1 MKKYNK
7 KENYSLS
14 FEIEFFEKLLK
25 DNPDFIDA
33 LIPLAEA
40 YTKAGEYEKGLDID
54 KRLAKVLPDDPVVR
68 YNLACSYSL
77 VGRIDDAFEALH
89 AAVQMGYNDFRHMDA
104 DPDLSGVRND
114 QRYQKMVSDFAE
126 KKRSK
131 KWNG

>member
-7 KENYSLS
+7 KENFSLS

-54 KRLAKVLPDDPVVR
+54 KRLSKILPDDPVVR

-77 VGRIDDAFEALH
+77 VGRIDEAFEALH
-89 AAVQMGYNDFRHMDA
+89 AAIGMGYNDFRHMDA

-114 QRYQKMVSDFAE
+114 QRYQKMISDFAE